1 MNPIIDPVVKACNCL
16 ITFGIKP
23 TRMSIKSLPQGLF
36 LVLKFKG
43 NAHRIFR
50 IQIAIE
56 LSLNQRYPGKY
67 TVEKIA
73 NTILVSLKKG

>member
-1 MNPIIDPVVKACNCL
+1 
-16 ITFGIKP
+16 
-23 TRMSIKSLPQGLF
+23 MSIKSLPQGLF

-56 LSLNQRYPGKY
+56 LALNQRYPGKY

>member
-1 MNPIIDPVVKACNCL
+1 MNPIIDPVIKACNCL

-23 TRMSIKSLPQGLF
+23 TRISIKSLPQGLF

-43 NAHRIFR
+43 SAHRISR
-50 IQIAIE
+50 IQAAVEAALRI
-56 LSLNQRYPGKY
+56 RYSDKY